1 MNLQHD
7 IILFLFFSRI
17 LQLEEE
23 FIQRVCSDII
33 ALKPD
38 VVFTEKGVSGETVVD
53 NNGHYAFFVSNSW
66 FTLCCLSVFQAAII
80 LVAMVSRLDYQLLFG
95 K

>member
-1 MNLQHD
+1 MMETKIFVKKDNSTLFALNTLSIYN
-7 IILFLFFSRI
+7 IILFFIFSRI

-38 VVFTEKGVSGETVVD
+38 VVFTEKGVSGEIVVD
-53 NNGHYAFFVSNSW
+53 NNVN
-66 FTLCCLSVFQAAII
+66 
-80 LVAMVSRLDYQLLFG
+80 
-95 K
+95 

>member
-1 MNLQHD
+1 MMKTKKVIFLKKNISMFLPLHILSTYN
-7 IILFLFFSRI
+7 IILFLLFSRI

-38 VVFTEKGVSGETVVD
+38 VVFTEKGVSGKPFVD
-53 NNGHYAFFVSNSW
+53 KRKEQSGQSLGL
-66 FTLCCLSVFQAAII
+66 TT
-80 LVAMVSRLDYQLLFG
+80 RL
-95 K
+95 

>member
-1 MNLQHD
+1 MF
-7 IILFLFFSRI
+7 ILFSRI

-23 FIQRVCSDII
+23 YIQRVCSDII

-53 NNGHYAFFVSNSW
+53 NNGNCTLIFLFELMVYTMLSAIVAVDTHVLSNG
-66 FTLCCLSVFQAAII
+66 F
-80 LVAMVSRLDYQLLFG
+80 
-95 K
+95 

>member
-1 MNLQHD
+1 MQTNVEIMND
-7 IILFLFFSRI
+7 ADFTRI

-23 FIQRVCSDII
+23 YIEKVCSDII

-38 VVFTEKGVSGETVVD
+38 LVFTEKGVSD
-53 NNGHYAFFVSNSW
+53 LAQHYFVKVN
-66 FTLCCLSVFQAAII
+66 CLN
-80 LVAMVSRLDYQLLFG
+80 